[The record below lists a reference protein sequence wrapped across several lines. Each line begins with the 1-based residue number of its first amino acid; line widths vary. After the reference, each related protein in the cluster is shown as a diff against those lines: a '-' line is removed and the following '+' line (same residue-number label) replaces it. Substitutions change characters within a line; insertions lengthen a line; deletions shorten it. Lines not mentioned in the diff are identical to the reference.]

1 MSAVGT
7 LWRFSRPHTVVGS
20 LISICTLYAMVC
32 ARAAEPRPALLAGA
46 LLIGVCCNI
55 FIVGLNQL
63 ADVEVD
69 RVNKPHLPLPAGEL
83 SRPQAWSIVLA
94 CLGLGLGLAF
104 RVSPWLFA
112 VVGTASLIG
121 WAYSMPPLHL
131 KRHHVSAALAITI
144 VRGLLVN
151 LGGFLV
157 YDHLVNGDVHVPP
170 DLWMLTGFILAF
182 GIAIAWFKD
191 LPDMAG
197 DACAG
202 LGTLPLR
209 TSPRTTLI
217 AGHVLVATAY
227 LLTILALFIRMPY

>member
-69 RVNKPHLPLPAGEL
+69 RVNKPYLPLPAGEL

-94 CLGLGLGLAF
+94 CLGLGLVALL
-104 RVSPWLFA
+104 RPNSN
-112 VVGTASLIG
+112 LIG
-121 WAYSMPPLHL
+121 RRL
-131 KRHHVSAALAITI
+131 RHACRHRRNAPHMKFPKHAAI
-144 VRGLLVN
+144 RRP
-151 LGGFLV
+151 F
-157 YDHLVNGDVHVPP
+157 P
-170 DLWMLTGFILAF
+170 
-182 GIAIAWFKD
+182 
-191 LPDMAG
+191 
-197 DACAG
+197 
-202 LGTLPLR
+202 
-209 TSPRTTLI
+209 
-217 AGHVLVATAY
+217 
-227 LLTILALFIRMPY
+227 LALIHPQSNRCLPVNAG